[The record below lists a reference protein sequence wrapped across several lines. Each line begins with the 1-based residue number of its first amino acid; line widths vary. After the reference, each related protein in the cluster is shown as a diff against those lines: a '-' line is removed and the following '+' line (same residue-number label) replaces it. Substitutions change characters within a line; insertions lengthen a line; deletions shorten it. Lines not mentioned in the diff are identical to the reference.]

1 MEMISLVKWWQNK
14 WQTQRLDLPVPAFWK
29 AIRFVCTCFP
39 LMTLQV
45 YVWWCS
51 MSTSVNGKVP
61 CFSLHLSEPRKSPKL
76 CGCWRIFAALLSGRS
91 SETGAARP
99 CLKTLMLRDKS
110 KPFGLF
116 SCRISIISQ
125 MMIFKGLQTVIEF
138 RFSLI
143 LPASVLL
150 TGSSEPMPLINLV
163 RIHELWHVSPEVQD
177 KHGISLTSSRRVP
190 FTDGPSFR
198 RWSSDTMVDDALP
211 LPTDFWDVKAHS
223 QQDPGLFPRVRPF
236 KHQSR
241 KSQRWLGQL
250 SLIRFKLLDWIVG
263 PKLLNCW

>member
-163 RIHELWHVSPEVQD
+163 RIHELWHVSPRCR
-177 KHGISLTSSRRVP
+177 ISTEFRSHPAAEFPSPMAPVSG
-190 FTDGPSFR
+190 DGPRTPWWMTRCHFQQTSGMSR
-198 RWSSDTMVDDALP
+198 LIPNRTRDSS
-211 LPTDFWDVKAHS
+211 
-223 QQDPGLFPRVRPF
+223 
-236 KHQSR
+236 
-241 KSQRWLGQL
+241 
-250 SLIRFKLLDWIVG
+250 
-263 PKLLNCW
+263 